1 VASRQGHASTPAP
14 ETPSRTAKHD
24 NSFKPELR
32 LPEELLKELRE
43 ATLALNREVI
53 SAIIERIES
62 QAPDTAKALQKLM
75 DDFQMGQIYDLLES
89 IK

>member
-1 VASRQGHASTPAP
+1 
-14 ETPSRTAKHD
+14 
-24 NSFKPELR
+24 

-62 QAPDTAKALQKLM
+62 QAPDTAKGLETLM
-75 DDFQMGQIYDLLES
+75 DNFQAGQIRYLLEEVE
-89 IK
+89 